1 MTLPTLSI
9 CVPSR
14 NRQRYFKETIGFLLE
29 NPRPDVEFVLA
40 DNSDD
45 PDIMDGFM
53 ADTSDIRVKYLPT
66 GPRVYS
72 MQENWERTVAA
83 STGAWVS
90 VIGDDDLIDPGLV
103 DALNIARALKPGLEA
118 FAWSNLKYD
127 WATPTKRPGNVQVPL
142 EATFHDM
149 PQPLIFR
156 RAYRWDDAGATLTSG
171 FSVYHSAISR
181 ALLER
186 VKARFGGRYFEHPT
200 IDYDNALKNAALG
213 TGFVYCRRPFSIFGT
228 CPESNTAAAW
238 NPKLFSEAIERFKT
252 EIGRDYDRDSWMKDF
267 PFPNMLGMP
276 ASVAQAQQF
285 MRVKHGIGL
294 PDWEP
299 NFARACAAYC
309 GKFCERED
317 FDLIAGG
324 FRDAFSGWQRGA
336 FLKHFQPEF
345 TARREGNVYTG
356 LVGNDL
362 YVDDKVGGAGSPT
375 GFYRAINGLL
385 ERPANLIPELR
396 TASKDSSV
404 ISRLAA

>member
-1 MTLPTLSI
+1 MIGPTLSI

-14 NRQRYFKETIGFLLE
+14 NRQRYFKETVRFLLD
-29 NPRPDVEFVLA
+29 NPRMDVEFVLA

-45 PDIMDGFM
+45 PDIMNGFV
-53 ADTSDIRVKYLPT
+53 AGISDVRVKYLPAGT
-66 GPRVYS
+66 RVYS
-72 MQENWERTVAA
+72 MQENWERTIAA

-90 VIGDDDLIDPGLV
+90 VIGDDDLIDPDLV
-103 DALNIARALKPGLEA
+103 DALHIAMVLKPGLEA

-127 WATPTKRPGNVQVPL
+127 WATAGKRPSNVQVPL

-149 PQPLIFR
+149 PQELIFR

-181 ALLER
+181 DLLER
-186 VKARFGGRYFEHPT
+186 TKARFGGRYFEHPT

-213 TGFVYCRRPFSIFGT
+213 KSFVYCRRPFSIFGT

-238 NPKLFSEAIERFKT
+238 NPKLFSEAIARFKAET
-252 EIGRDYDRDSWMKDF
+252 GRDYDRDPWMEDF
-267 PFPNMLGMP
+267 PFHNMLGMP
-276 ASVAQAQQF
+276 ASVAQVQQF
-285 MRVKHGIGL
+285 MRVVHGIGL
-294 PDWEP
+294 PGWEP

-309 GKFCERED
+309 GKFSDRGD

-324 FRDAFSGWQRGA
+324 FHDAFSGWQGA
-336 FLKHFQPEF
+336 RFLKNFEPVF
-345 TARREGNVYTG
+345 APRREGKVYTG

-362 YVDDKVGGAGSPT
+362 YVNDDIGGAYSPT

-385 ERPANLIPELR
+385 ERPANLVPELR
-396 TASKDSSV
+396 TASKDSTV

>member
-1 MTLPTLSI
+1 MTTPILSI

-29 NPRPDVEFVLA
+29 NPRTDVEFVLA
-40 DNSDD
+40 DNSEEAG
-45 PDIMDGFM
+45 IMNGFM
-53 ADTSDIRVKYLPT
+53 ADIADIRVKYLPA
-66 GPRVYS
+66 GPRAYS
-72 MQENWERTVAA
+72 MQENWERTIVA

-90 VIGDDDLIDPGLV
+90 VIGDDDLIDPDLV

-149 PQPLIFR
+149 PQQLIFR

-181 ALLER
+181 DLLER
-186 VKARFGGRYFEHPT
+186 VKVRFGGRYFEHPT

-213 TGFVYCRRPFSIFGT
+213 KNFVYCRRPFSIFGT

-252 EIGRDYDRDSWMKDF
+252 EIGRDYDRDPWMKDF
-267 PFPNMLGMP
+267 PFHTMLGMP
-276 ASVAQAQQF
+276 ASVAQVHQF

-309 GKFCERED
+309 GKFGERED
-317 FDLIAGG
+317 FDLIASG
-324 FRDAFSGWQRGA
+324 FRDAFSGWKEAR
-336 FLKHFQPEF
+336 FLRYFQPEF
-345 TARREGNVYTG
+345 TVRRDGNVYTG
-356 LVGNDL
+356 LLGSNL
-362 YVDDKVGGAGSPT
+362 YVEDTIGGARSPT
-375 GFYRAINGLL
+375 EFYQAINGLL
-385 ERPANLIPELR
+385 ERPADLVPELR
-396 TASKDSSV
+396 TASKDSTV
-404 ISRLAA
+404 ISTLAA

>member
-1 MTLPTLSI
+1 MTVPTLSI

-29 NPRPDVEFVLA
+29 NSRPDVEFVLA

-45 PDIMDGFM
+45 SDIMNGFM
-53 ADTSDIRVKYLPT
+53 ADISDSRVKYLPA

-90 VIGDDDLIDPGLV
+90 VIGDDDLIDADLV
-103 DALNIARALKPGLEA
+103 DALDIARALKPGLEA

-127 WATPTKRPGNVQVPL
+127 WATPDKRPGNVQVPL
-142 EATFHDM
+142 ETTFHDM
-149 PQPLIFR
+149 PQQLIFR

-181 ALLER
+181 DLLER

-213 TGFVYCRRPFSIFGT
+213 KNFVYCRRPFSIFGT

-238 NPKLFSEAIERFKT
+238 NPKLFSDAIERFKT
-252 EIGRDYDRDSWMKDF
+252 ELGRDYDRDPWMKDF
-267 PFPNMLGMP
+267 PFHNMLGMP

-285 MRVKHGIGL
+285 MRVQHGIGL

-309 GKFCERED
+309 GKFGERDD

-324 FRDAFSGWQRGA
+324 FCDAFAGWKAAR

-345 TARREGNVYTG
+345 VGRRDGKVYTG
-356 LVGNDL
+356 LVGSDL
-362 YVDDKVGGAGSPT
+362 YVNDDICGARSPT

>member
-1 MTLPTLSI
+1 MPTLSI

-14 NRQRYFKETIGFLLE
+14 NRQRYFKETISFLLE
-29 NPRPDVEFVLA
+29 NPRADVEFVLA
-40 DNSDD
+40 DNSDEAG
-45 PDIMDGFM
+45 IMNGYM
-53 ADTSDIRVKYLPT
+53 ADISDIRVKYLPA

-83 STGAWVS
+83 ATGAWVT
-90 VIGDDDLIDPGLV
+90 VIGDDDLIDPDLV

-127 WATPTKRPGNVQVPL
+127 WATADKQSRNVQVPL

-181 ALLER
+181 DLLER

-213 TGFVYCRRPFSIFGT
+213 RNFVYCRRPFSIFGT

-238 NPKLFSEAIERFKT
+238 NPKLFSEAIGRFKT
-252 EIGRDYDRDSWMKDF
+252 EIGRDYERDPWMKDF
-267 PFPNMLGMP
+267 PFHTMLGMP
-276 ASVAQAQQF
+276 ASVAQVHQF

-294 PDWEP
+294 PGWEP

-309 GKFCERED
+309 GKFGERED
-317 FDLIAGG
+317 FDLIASG
-324 FRDAFSGWQRGA
+324 FHDAFYGWKEAR
-336 FLKHFQPEF
+336 FLRYFQPEF
-345 TARREGNVYTG
+345 TLRRIGNVYTG
-356 LVGNDL
+356 LLGRDL
-362 YVDDKVGGAGSPT
+362 YVDDTIGGASSPT
-375 GFYRAINGLL
+375 EFYRAINSLL
-385 ERPANLIPELR
+385 ARPADLAPELR
-396 TASKDSSV
+396 TATKDSTV